1 MRFLLLILLIAVPD
15 LVSAQQKKSSVHFF
29 VNEAHSGLHTGVD
42 FRYSL
47 SSKFTFYGGI
57 HYLGNRVITD
67 NQYYSYKHRFY
78 ARTAA
83 EHFGVRL
90 GGERQFALMRSCIKP
105 FVFVQVQQTRASLRR
120 NSQLVRSDTIN
131 SPQQIVVYYAYE
143 DYSYTQKPVL
153 SLESTFGA
161 GLIAD
166 LTERIALKLSCG
178 LSIPVL
184 IDPNMNRYTWDGF
197 SSLAEAGLI
206 WRFGKTVE

>member
-1 MRFLLLILLIAVPD
+1 
-15 LVSAQQKKSSVHFF
+15 
-29 VNEAHSGLHTGVD
+29 LHVGAD

-57 HYLGNRVITD
+57 HYLNNRVITD
-67 NQYYSYKHRFY
+67 NQYYIYKHRFY

-90 GGERQFALMRSCIKP
+90 GAERQFALKQSCIKP
-105 FVFVQVQQTRASLRR
+105 FVFFQVQQTRASLRR
-120 NSQLVRSDTIN
+120 NSQVLRYDTIN
-131 SPQQIVVYYAYE
+131 FPQQTVIYYTYDE
-143 DYSYTQKPVL
+143 YNYSQKPVL

-166 LTERIALKLSCG
+166 LSERIALKLSCG

-184 IDPNMNRYTWDGF
+184 IDPNMNRYTWGGF